1 MPHAPRRASAA
12 RRKTALKKT
21 GRKSVRRKGAAVT
34 IDDVAALAK
43 VSAMTVS
50 RVVNGHSKVR
60 DATRERVMAA
70 VRELG
75 YIPNLAASSLAA
87 AQDARIALIYTNPSA
102 GYLRELLLGALR
114 GSARTAAQLVIDDW
128 DELDAGGER
137 KAARALAKS
146 VAGVILPPPL
156 CESKVVIEELVSAG
170 VPVVAIA
177 SGRFNHDISSVRID
191 DYLASKEVTEHL
203 IRMGHARIA
212 FIKGHPN
219 QTASARRFEGY
230 QAALKDAG
238 IAYDASLVQ
247 QGYFTYRSG
256 LEAVEHLLSLRKPP
270 TAIFASNDDMAAAAI
285 SVAHRR
291 GLDVPRDLS
300 IVGFDD
306 TSAATTVWPELSTVR
321 QPIASMADSAIDI
334 LQRAIRRKDTET
346 KVVVDHVVA
355 HQLIKRDSVAPPVGA
370 GTKPKG

>member
-1 MPHAPRRASAA
+1 M
-12 RRKTALKKT
+12 KKT
-21 GRKSVRRKGAAVT
+21 VKKSVRRKGAAVT

-43 VSAMTVS
+43 VSSMTVS
-50 RVVNGHSKVR
+50 RVVNGHARVR
-60 DATRERVMAA
+60 DATRERVMEA

-102 GYLRELLLGALR
+102 AYLRELLLGALH
-114 GSARTAAQLVIDDW
+114 GAARAAAQLVIDDW
-128 DELDAGGER
+128 EELAVGAER

-156 CESKVVIEELVSAG
+156 CESKAVIEELVGAD

-191 DYLASKEVTEHL
+191 DYLAGKEITEYL
-203 IRMGHARIA
+203 IKMGHTRIG
-212 FIKGHPN
+212 FVKGHPN
-219 QTASARRFEGY
+219 QTASTRRLEGY

-238 IAYDASLVQ
+238 IPMDAGLVQ

-256 LEAVEHLLSLRKPP
+256 LDAVEKLLALRKPP

-300 IVGFDD
+300 VVGFDD
-306 TSAATTVWPELSTVR
+306 TSAATTVWPELTTVR
-321 QPIASMADSAIDI
+321 QPISSMADSAVDI
-334 LQRAIRRKDTET
+334 LLRSIRRKEGDT

-355 HQLIKRDSVAPPVGA
+355 HQLIKRDSVAPYS
-370 GTKPKG
+370 GTRTRD